1 MAWVGGWLGVCVGG
15 RLCLTPTHPCAGRHV
30 APAYVELSF
39 ASVLAAPAHTW
50 AATQELYE
58 PMLNTTLAAGTDAEV
73 RTSAVFA
80 PETNVMTVRLHS
92 AKATTLSLRL
102 STQLPSACQ
111 GRTSCMADLP
121 MTFATTKEAD
131 GGAALTM
138 TRLANHWV
146 NNEAVLVEC
155 DPQLHPTMGQREF
168 AIDSSGAI
176 SLQNVSYSESAPPR
190 DMRSSDSDRRVV
202 ANRRRVPGGRGVPG
216 AAAG

>member
-1 MAWVGGWLGVCVGG
+1 MVGEWGSWQP
-15 RLCLTPTHPCAGRHV
+15 LTPAHPCAGRHV

-80 PETNVMTVRLHS
+80 PETNVMTVRLRS

-176 SLQNVSYSESAPPR
+176 SLQNVSYSEQGLPQQRP
-190 DMRSSDSDRRVV
+190 
-202 ANRRRVPGGRGVPG
+202 VPAVSPV
-216 AAAG
+216 